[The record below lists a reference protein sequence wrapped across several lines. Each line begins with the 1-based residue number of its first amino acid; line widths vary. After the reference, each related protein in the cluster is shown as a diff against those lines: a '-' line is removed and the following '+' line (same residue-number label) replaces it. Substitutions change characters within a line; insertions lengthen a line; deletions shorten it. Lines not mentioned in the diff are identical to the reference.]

1 MLFRALGQVSK
12 GGYACIGKGMQNTMN
27 ALQGATGLR
36 VRVGCEFAYRAG
48 QPTPAVFLVR
58 PEAEAD
64 HRVLEE
70 HWSTTPDLEF
80 SDYRDLYGNVCRRL
94 TLPEGGFH
102 LNYDALVATPD
113 EPDQVALDA
122 EQFPASE
129 LPDDVLVYT
138 LPSRYCLSDVLSER
152 AWELFGNLAPG
163 WGRVQQIC
171 DWVHDHVQFAYGT
184 STRVTTALDVYERGV
199 GVCRDFT
206 HLGITFCRALN
217 IPARYVF
224 GYIPDIDVP
233 PPDSPMDF
241 CAWFEAYLGGRWWTF
256 DPRNNQRRKGRVPIA
271 RGRDALDVAMVT
283 TYGAP
288 ILEKM
293 VVWADESR
301 LVGGRF
307 TD

>member
-1 MLFRALGQVSK
+1 MHNVMHATYG
-12 GGYACIGKGMQNTMN
+12 T
-27 ALQGATGLR
+27 TGLR
-36 VRVGCEFAYRAG
+36 VRVGCEFTYRAS

-58 PEAEAD
+58 PQSGTHHQVTQE
-64 HRVLEE
+64 V
-70 HWSTTPDLEF
+70 WTTEPELEF
-80 SDYRDLYGNVCRRL
+80 SDYRDLYGNACRRL
-94 TLPEGGFH
+94 TLPAGPFH
-102 LNYDALVATPD
+102 LRYDAYVSMPD
-113 EPDQVALDA
+113 EVDLVDFQAPQHA
-122 EQFPASE
+122 ASD
-129 LPDDVLVYT
+129 LPDDVLLYT
-138 LPSRYCLSDVLSER
+138 LPSRYCLSDVMSER
-152 AWELFGNLAPG
+152 AWELFGSAPSG
-163 WGRVQQIC
+163 WQCVQAIC
-171 DWVHDHVQFAYGT
+171 DWVHDHVSFAYGT

-256 DPRNNQRRKGRVPIA
+256 DPRNNQRRKGRAPIA

-288 ILEKM
+288 VLENM
-293 VVWADESR
+293 IVWADDAR
-301 LVGGRF
+301 VVGGTF
-307 TD
+307 PD